1 MCICIYLKYF
11 VVEQNSTCNKMRGG
25 MHVSYPMHSFLLM
38 KHNRILIRTV
48 RMNSNNV
55 HSQDTEHADIY
66 KYCHCIFPHASEG
79 R

>member
-1 MCICIYLKYF
+1 
-11 VVEQNSTCNKMRGG
+11 